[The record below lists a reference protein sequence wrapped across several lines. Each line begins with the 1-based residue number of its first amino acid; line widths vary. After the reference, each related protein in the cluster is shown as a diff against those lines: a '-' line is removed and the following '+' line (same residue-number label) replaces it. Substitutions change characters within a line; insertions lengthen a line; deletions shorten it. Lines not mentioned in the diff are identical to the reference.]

1 MHPGKVS
8 PMPEGPV
15 RGESPVEFFK
25 DAVERAMQ
33 RQRVETS
40 EWTVYYLVNLLASQV
55 RAERNSAAADEPLGM
70 RLMRAMQ
77 AADETSRQDLRQIGD
92 AALFLVGFFGDSLQ
106 RRFVDIGYYVAIG
119 GNAYRRLSELDSDAF
134 ADVFGELS
142 EKFVPVVDVLSDI
155 SDRTLP
161 GSNQHVLRIYER
173 WLHTGSRRDFTRLAE
188 RGLSVPSTRR
198 VQ

>member
-1 MHPGKVS
+1 
-8 PMPEGPV
+8 MPEGPV
-15 RGESPVEFFK
+15 RRESPVEFFK

-55 RAERNSAAADEPLGM
+55 WAGAAGRCTEDEPLGL
-70 RLMRAMQ
+70 RWIKAMQ
-77 AADETSRQDLRQIGD
+77 VGDGSSRHDLRQIGD
-92 AALFLVGFFGDSLQ
+92 QALFVVGFFGDSLQ
-106 RRFVDIGYYVAIG
+106 RRFTDVSYYVSIG
-119 GNAYRRLSELDSDAF
+119 GHAYRRLAQMDSDAF

-155 SDRTLP
+155 SEQTMP
-161 GSNQHVLRIYER
+161 ATNQHVLRIYER
-173 WLHTGSRRDFTRLAE
+173 WLQTGSERDLARLAK
-188 RGLSVPSTRR
+188 RGLSAPASRR

>member
-1 MHPGKVS
+1 
-8 PMPEGPV
+8 MPEGPV

-55 RAERNSAAADEPLGM
+55 WAGRTGQRAEDEPLGV
-70 RLMRAMQ
+70 RWVKAMQ
-77 AADETSRQDLRQIGD
+77 AADGANHHDLRQIGD
-92 AALFLVGFFGDSLQ
+92 QALFVVGFFGDSLQ
-106 RRFVDIGYYVAIG
+106 RRFVDVRYYVSIG
-119 GNAYRRLSELDSDAF
+119 GHAYRRLAQLDCDAF
-134 ADVFGELS
+134 SDVFGELS

-155 SDRTLP
+155 SDRTMP
-161 GSNQHVLRIYER
+161 ATNQHVLRIYER
-173 WLHTGSRRDFTRLAE
+173 WRQTGSRRDLARLAA
-188 RGLSVPSTRR
+188 RGLSAPPSRR

>member
-1 MHPGKVS
+1 
-8 PMPEGPV
+8 MPEGPV

-40 EWTVYYLVNLLASQV
+40 EWTMYYLVNLLASQV
-55 RAERNSAAADEPLGM
+55 WGGATVRGTEDEPLGL
-70 RLMRAMQ
+70 RWVRAMQ
-77 AADETSRQDLRQIGD
+77 SADGSNRQDLRQIGD
-92 AALFLVGFFGDSLQ
+92 QALFVVGFFGDSLQ
-106 RRFVDIGYYVAIG
+106 RRFVDVGYYVSIG
-119 GNAYRRLSELDSDAF
+119 GHAYRRLAEMDSDAF
-134 ADVFGELS
+134 SDVFGELS

-161 GSNQHVLRIYER
+161 ATNQHVLRIYER
-173 WLHTGSRRDFTRLAE
+173 WLQTGSRRDLARLAE
-188 RGLSVPSTRR
+188 RGLSAPPARR